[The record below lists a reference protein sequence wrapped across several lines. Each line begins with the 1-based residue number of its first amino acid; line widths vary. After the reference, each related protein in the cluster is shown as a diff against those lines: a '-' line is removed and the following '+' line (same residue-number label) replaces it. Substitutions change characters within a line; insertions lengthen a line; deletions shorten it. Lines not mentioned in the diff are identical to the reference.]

1 MWLIAV
7 LLVLVTVLA
16 YQPVWHAGFIWDD
29 HLLLLENPGIQT
41 PGSLALLWKGDF
53 PLVTTT
59 LWLEWRL
66 WGPKPLGYHLVN
78 VLLHALSSVVLWRVL
93 TRLRI
98 PGAGLAAAIFAVH
111 PVNVES
117 VAWVAERKNTLCMFF
132 YLVSL
137 LVYLRAKSV
146 AGAKTRDGGWKTA
159 PPYSPSSNLSTLSS
173 LLYWLSVGAFGLAL
187 LSKAAVA
194 PLPLVLLGLAWWQR
208 RRLALRDVW
217 ETVPFFILAAAAGLV
232 SCWYQVHQAIG
243 ADMLDVRS
251 DSFWSRLAGAGWA
264 IWFYLYKALLP
275 LHLSFVYPRW
285 RVDATQVLSYVPGL
299 LVLAAFLMCWRYR
312 RGWGTATLVGLG
324 YFVVMLLPILG
335 FVDIYFM
342 RYSLVSDHWQYFAI
356 IGPIALIA
364 GSLTGAGEA
373 LGRANRHLVV
383 GLCGALILVLGVLTW
398 KQSHIYADQ
407 ETLWRDTLAQNP
419 ACWMAHHNLGLAL
432 EEKGQID
439 EAIRQCQETIRL
451 KPDYAEAHNN
461 LGFALVK
468 KGLEDEAI
476 SQYQQAL
483 RLKPDYL
490 KAHNNLAKVLEKK
503 GLEDEAISQYQ
514 QALRL
519 KPDNPNAHI
528 NLGIVLEKKGLE
540 DEAISQY
547 QQALRLKPD
556 YADAHFLLG
565 VAFGRKGQIDEAI
578 GQFREGLRLEPGS
591 AEAHCNLGVALYRK
605 GQPDAA
611 IHQFQEALKLKPD
624 FAVARSKLDGA
635 LAAKAE
641 ASQPSGASTNR

>member
-1 MWLIAV
+1 M
-7 LLVLVTVLA
+7 
-16 YQPVWHAGFIWDD
+16 
-29 HLLLLENPGIQT
+29 E
-41 PGSLALLWKGDF
+41 
-53 PLVTTT
+53 
-59 LWLEWRL
+59 
-66 WGPKPLGYHLVN
+66 
-78 VLLHALSSVVLWRVL
+78 
-93 TRLRI
+93 
-98 PGAGLAAAIFAVH
+98 
-111 PVNVES
+111 
-117 VAWVAERKNTLCMFF
+117 
-132 YLVSL
+132 
-137 LVYLRAKSV
+137 
-146 AGAKTRDGGWKTA
+146 DGRRP

-208 RRLALRDVW
+208 GRLALRDVW

-635 LAAKAE
+635 LAAKAD